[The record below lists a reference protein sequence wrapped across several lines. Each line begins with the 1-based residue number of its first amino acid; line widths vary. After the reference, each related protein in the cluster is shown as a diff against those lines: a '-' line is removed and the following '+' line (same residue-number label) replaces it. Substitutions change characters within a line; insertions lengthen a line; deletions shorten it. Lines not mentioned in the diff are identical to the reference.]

1 MLIGRANIVD
11 VLFGFGW
18 DCFTD
23 HRLLAV
29 TAEQK
34 TGKQMRLILI
44 GRTAHIPFHHGFDSH
59 KVFVG
64 DQCFVGIFN
73 LDPLSLI
80 LALHDADFVVGSSA
94 LALCQNADIDFIG
107 EDTLDCFVCP
117 FCDVSG
123 FEDGIELDPRRMLV
137 FHWRENAHLVQPVCD
152 TANGKAVLI
161 HGKNHLHILTHGFIH
176 NKLILVLWGFPVT
189 VRSERTNKLSVL
201 LLDLQTGSDFHG
213 NILTV
218 GVVYQILERNN
229 KGVRLRIA
237 GETVVGIVDGNKS
250 DTKLRE
256 NLLKVAATV
265 NVVS

>member
-1 MLIGRANIVD
+1 M
-11 VLFGFGW
+11 
-18 DCFTD
+18 C
-23 HRLLAV
+23 
-29 TAEQK
+29 
-34 TGKQMRLILI
+34 LILI

-59 KVFVG
+59 KVLVG
-64 DQCFVGIFN
+64 DQCFMGIFN
-73 LDPLSLI
+73 LYPLSLI
-80 LALHDADFVVGSSA
+80 LALYDADFVVGCSA

-117 FCDVSG
+117 FCDVAG
-123 FEDGIELDPRRMLV
+123 LKDGIELDPRRMLV

-152 TANGKAVLI
+152 TANGKSVLI
-161 HGKNHLHILTHGFIH
+161 HGENHLHILTDGLIH
-176 NKLILVLWGFPVT
+176 NKLVLILRGFLVS
-189 VRSERTNKLSVL
+189 VGSERTNKLTVL

-213 NILTV
+213 NILAV

-237 GETVVGIVDGNKS
+237 GETVIGIVDGNKS